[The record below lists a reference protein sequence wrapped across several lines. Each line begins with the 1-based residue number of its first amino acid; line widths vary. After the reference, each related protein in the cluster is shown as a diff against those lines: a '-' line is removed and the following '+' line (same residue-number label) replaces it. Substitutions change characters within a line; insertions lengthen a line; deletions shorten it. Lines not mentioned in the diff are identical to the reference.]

1 MSVGWHVCFVTNY
14 FASHLILKKNRYG
27 YNNGYCLRVSEK
39 TCHVTEVGKD
49 LAANGLV
56 PLCTL
61 LLMPFKAALYV
72 HVMNIFLCKV
82 NVRLCLQAILL
93 DMYTRKQPKHSEKVL
108 SRYC

>member
-1 MSVGWHVCFVTNY
+1 MSARHFLLTIPHRLIIPSMHLMSVGWHVCFVINY

-49 LAANGLV
+49 LAANSLV

-61 LLMPFKAALYV
+61 
-72 HVMNIFLCKV
+72 
-82 NVRLCLQAILL
+82 
-93 DMYTRKQPKHSEKVL
+93 
-108 SRYC
+108 